1 MEITMLLVLVKIWN
15 FFLSGQEKR
24 VQKMIETNNYPRY
37 F

>member
-1 MEITMLLVLVKIWN
+1 MLLILVKIWN

-24 VQKMIETNNYPRY
+24 VQNMIEANKFPRY